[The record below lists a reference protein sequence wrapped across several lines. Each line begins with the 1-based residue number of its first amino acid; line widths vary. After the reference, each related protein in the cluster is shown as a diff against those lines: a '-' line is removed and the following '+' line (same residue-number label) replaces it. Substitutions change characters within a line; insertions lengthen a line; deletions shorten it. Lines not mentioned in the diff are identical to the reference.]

1 MWSQLTTTLKIV
13 ETLDF
18 IMPNDL
24 ERELKELKET
34 LEYLKKSFEVV
45 SQLAQAYI
53 RLLNV
58 YAEYGELGI
67 DVVIP
72 EIKHDPI
79 AREIVKILFDLKR
92 ANVSQIAREL
102 KGRRGKASRNT
113 VRKKLNEL
121 EKLGVVKEVPGERGS
136 VYTLSREVVKRWLD
150 LIGIPINLL

>member
-1 MWSQLTTTLKIV
+1 
-13 ETLDF
+13 
-18 IMPNDL
+18 MPNDL
-24 ERELKELKET
+24 KKELRELKET

-58 YAEYGELGI
+58 YAEYGDLGI

-79 AREIVKILFDLKR
+79 ARDIVKILFDLRR

-113 VRKKLNEL
+113 VRKKLKEL

-136 VYTLSREVVKRWLD
+136 VYTLSREVVKKWLD